1 MMAWISHIIRFF
13 IATIM
18 LYFVGF
24 LVPGFSIRN
33 FSTAMIA
40 AAVIAALGWIFEA
53 FFGGELSPYGRGI
66 AGFLSTALII
76 YLTKF
81 IVNGVSVTLIGALL
95 ASLLVGIIDLFLPTK
110 SRFWEKH

>member
-1 MMAWISHIIRFF
+1 MAWISHIIRFF
-13 IATIM
+13 VATIV

-24 LVPGFSIRN
+24 LVPGFTIRGLT
-33 FSTAMIA
+33 TAIVT

-81 IVNGVSVTLIGALL
+81 IVYGVEVTLIGALL
-95 ASLLVGIIDLFLPTK
+95 ASLLVGIIDLFLPAK
-110 SRFWEKH
+110 SRFWGKS